1 MIYELG
7 IIGAGV
13 AGCVSALRV
22 QEKYKQKT
30 IIFDIGHAFA
40 KRRRQ
45 IEGALGCFP
54 TGDGKLYLSD
64 LEQFSA
70 TDGRSLR
77 SVKDWVFNTWKLV
90 GPNKVT
96 KDKLP
101 SNSMQKF
108 LSDNNFTIQLN
119 DFIQWKPESVHNFSK
134 LLVKEFEES
143 QYLTFKFD
151 TIVGKIMKKKGI
163 FHVFTDNGDYQC
175 KNIILATGRSG
186 FRWVTDFAKEI
197 GLTVEDN
204 LCTFGV
210 KFEISKQYVKDL
222 KECFNT
228 WSSQDE
234 QIGPLSWNGTIIPE
248 DHADLVN
255 ASFRSNEDRW
265 KSEKLSFNYFK
276 SIEANGDGV
285 SQTERIG
292 KLTYL
297 LFNDRV
303 SKEKIKV
310 YQKKQS
316 QLNILPEYN
325 WLDGV
330 IEKLSE
336 IIPDFKQKA
345 NYHVP
350 NILTM
355 PAKIKLKPNFE
366 SELEGLYVVGENAK
380 LHGIV
385 GAAISSVIATDAIF
399 KE

>member
-7 IIGAGV
+7 IVGAGV
-13 AGCVSALRV
+13 AGCISALRI

-30 IIFDIGHAFA
+30 VVFDIGHAFA

-64 LEQFSA
+64 LKQFNHI
-70 TDGRSLR
+70 DGRSLR
-77 SVKDWVFNTWKLV
+77 SVKDWVFNTWQQV
-90 GPNKVT
+90 GPDKVT

-101 SNSMQKF
+101 PSNYQKF
-108 LSDNNFTIQLN
+108 LNDNNFSIKLN

-134 LLVKEFEES
+134 LLVNEFEES
-143 QYLTFKFD
+143 PHITFKFD
-151 TIVGKIMKKKGI
+151 TVVNKILKKKGI

-186 FRWVTDFAKEI
+186 FRWVTDFAKEM

-204 LCTFGV
+204 KCTFGV

-222 KECFNT
+222 KDCFNT
-228 WSSQDE
+228 WTSE
-234 QIGPLSWNGTIIPE
+234 TEEIGPLNWFGTIIPE

-255 ASFRSNEDRW
+255 AAFRSNEERW
-265 KSEKLSFNYFK
+265 KTEKLSFNYFK
-276 SIEANGDGV
+276 IIDTNEDGIA
-285 SQTERIG
+285 QTERIG

-316 QLNILPEYN
+316 QLNKLPEYDWFN
-325 WLDGV
+325 STID
-330 IEKLSE
+330 KLSE
-336 IIPDFKQKA
+336 IFIDFKQKA
-345 NYHVP
+345 SYHVP

-355 PAKIKLKPNFE
+355 PAKIKLESNFE
-366 SELEGLYVVGENAK
+366 SELEGLYIVGENAR